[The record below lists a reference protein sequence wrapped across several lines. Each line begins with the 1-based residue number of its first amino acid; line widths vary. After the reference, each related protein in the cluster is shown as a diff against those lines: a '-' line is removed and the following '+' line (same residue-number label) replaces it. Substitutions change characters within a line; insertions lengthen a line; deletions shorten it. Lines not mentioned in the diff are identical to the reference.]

1 MNGKMKVNR
10 FMEPGIMKYQ
20 EEDIPQI
27 APNEILIKV
36 KATGICGSDLV
47 YYYGE
52 SPLDTADG
60 KGPLILGH
68 EFSGVVAEIGE
79 MAKGLELFKEG
90 DHVVVNPVQQCNAC
104 PACMR
109 GEFNECS
116 HVEVVGTGV
125 DGAMAEYVK
134 AKYTHVYKIPDSISF
149 EHAAISEPLACATHA
164 VDRLDIELGQT
175 VVIYGVGGIG
185 LMMTQLCKAA
195 GAGKVI
201 VVARKDYG
209 LEKALECGAD
219 YVINNTR
226 TESKYYAADVGKR
239 IREING
245 GCLAE
250 RAILATGNMSALQDA
265 IKVTGACAVIVY
277 FGQAGPDD
285 RLQVPVLDCLK
296 AEKTL
301 RFSWLA
307 PLVWDKVFKMIENK
321 QIDLSKIITNR
332 FSLEDAEKGIR
343 YMRESEEPKVK
354 GVIIVDGEE
363 M

>member
-1 MNGKMKVNR
+1 MNGKMMVNR
-10 FMEPGIMKYQ
+10 FIEPGVMRYQ
-20 EEDIPQI
+20 EEEIPQI

-52 SPLDTADG
+52 SPLDTPDG

-79 MAKGLELFKEG
+79 MAKSLNLFKEG

-116 HVEVVGTGV
+116 HSEVVGTSV

-134 AKYTHVYKIPDSISF
+134 AKYTHVYKIPESIPF

-164 VDRLDIELGQT
+164 VDRLEIGLGQT
-175 VVIYGVGGIG
+175 VVVYGVGGIG

-201 VVARKDYG
+201 VVARKDFG
-209 LEKALECGAD
+209 LEKAKEGGAD
-219 YVINNTR
+219 YVINNTIKD
-226 TESKYYAADVGKR
+226 SPYYAEDVSAR
-239 IREING
+239 IRELNG
-245 GCLAE
+245 GCLAD
-250 RAILATGNMSALQDA
+250 RAILATGNLSALQDA
-265 IKVTGACAVIVY
+265 INVTGACATIVY

-285 RLQVPVLDCLK
+285 KLQVPVLDCLK

-301 RFSWLA
+301 KFSWLA
-307 PLVWDKVFKMIENK
+307 PLVWDKVFKLMESG
-321 QIDLSKIITNR
+321 QVDLSKIITDR
-332 FSLEDAEKGIR
+332 FSLKDAENGIK
-343 YMRESEEPKVK
+343 YMRESKNPKVK
-354 GVIIVDGEE
+354 GVIVVDPE
-363 M
+363 

>member
-1 MNGKMKVNR
+1 MNGMMKVNR
-10 FMEPGIMKYQ
+10 FMEPGNMKYQ
-20 EEDIPQI
+20 EEKIPQI

-68 EFSGVVAEIGE
+68 EFSGVVAEIGD
-79 MAKGLELFKEG
+79 MAKNLHLFEVG

-116 HVEVVGTGV
+116 HVEVVGTSV

-134 AKYTHVYKIPDSISF
+134 AKYTHVYKIPESIAF
-149 EHAAISEPLACATHA
+149 PHAAISEPLACATHA

-219 YVINNTR
+219 YVINNSK
-226 TESKYYAADVGKR
+226 EDSKYYSENVSER
-239 IREING
+239 IRELNG
-245 GCLAE
+245 GNLAE

-265 IKVTGACAVIVY
+265 INVTSPCATIVF

-285 RLQVPVLDCLK
+285 VLKVPVLDCLK

-301 RFSWLA
+301 KFSWLA
-307 PLVWDKVFKMIENK
+307 PLVWDKVFKLIESGLV
-321 QIDLSKIITNR
+321 DLSKIITHE
-332 FSLEDAEKGIR
+332 FSLEEAEYGIKF
-343 YMRESEEPKVK
+343 MRESKEPKVK
-354 GVIIVDGEE
+354 GVIIVDSE
-363 M
+363 

>member
-1 MNGKMKVNR
+1 MEGKMKVNR
-10 FMEPGIMKYQ
+10 FMEPGVMKYQ
-20 EEDIPQI
+20 EEDIPKI
-27 APNEILIKV
+27 GANEVLIKV

-68 EFSGVVAEIGE
+68 EFSGVVAELGE
-79 MAKGLELFKEG
+79 MAKAIGTLSVG

-116 HVEVVGTGV
+116 HSEVVGTSV

-134 AKYTHVYKIPDSISF
+134 AKYTHVYKIPESIKF

-164 VDRLDIELGQT
+164 VDRLEIGMGQT

-201 VVARKDYG
+201 VVARKDFG
-209 LEKALECGAD
+209 LEKALEGGAD
-219 YVINNTR
+219 YVINNTNKD
-226 TESKYYAADVGKR
+226 SKYYAEDVSAR
-239 IREING
+239 VRELNG
-245 GCLAE
+245 GNLAE
-250 RAILATGNMSALQDA
+250 RAILATGNINALQDA
-265 IKVTGACAVIVY
+265 INVTGACATIVY

-301 RFSWLA
+301 KFAWLA
-307 PLVWDKVFKMIENK
+307 PLVWDKVFKLIDNK
-321 QIDLSKIITNR
+321 KVDLSKIITHT
-332 FSLEDAEKGIR
+332 FTLEDAEKGIKF
-343 YMRESEEPKVK
+343 MRESKDPKVK
-354 GVIIVDGEE
+354 AVIIVDPE
-363 M
+363 

>member
-1 MNGKMKVNR
+1 MTGKMKVNR
-10 FMEPGIMKYQ
+10 FIEPLKMVYQ

-27 APNEILIKV
+27 AANEVLIKV

-52 SPLDTADG
+52 SPLDTPTG
-60 KGPLILGH
+60 EGPLILGH
-68 EFSGVVAEIGE
+68 EFSGVVAELGE
-79 MAKGLELFKEG
+79 MAKKLNLFQVG

-109 GEFNECS
+109 GEFNSCS

-134 AKYTHVYKIPDSISF
+134 AKYTHVYKIDDSIDF
-149 EHAAISEPLACATHA
+149 RHAAISEPLACATHA
-164 VDRLDIELGQT
+164 VDRLDIQPGQT

-185 LMMTQLCKAA
+185 LMMTQLAKAY

-209 LEKALECGAD
+209 LGKALDCGAD
-219 YVINNTR
+219 VVINNTD
-226 TESKYYAADVGKR
+226 TSSEYYAESVAER
-239 IREING
+239 IKECNG
-245 GCLAE
+245 GSLAD
-250 RAILATGNMSALQDA
+250 RAILATGNISALQDA
-265 IKVTGACAVIVY
+265 LTVTGPCTTIVY
-277 FGQAGPDD
+277 FGQASPED

-296 AEKTL
+296 SEKAL
-301 RFSWLA
+301 KFSWLA
-307 PLVWDKVFKMIENK
+307 PLVWDKVFRLVANG
-321 QIDLSKIITNR
+321 QVDLSKIITHE

-343 YMRESEEPKVK
+343 FMRESKEPKVK
-354 GVIIVDGEE
+354 GVIVVDPT
-363 M
+363 